1 MAKKSVPPIEV
12 NCPCCQAK
20 LTVDPALAVVL
31 SHEAPPKAAPD
42 VDLTDAARLLR
53 EQAEHREEKFRKS
66 WEAEQKKE
74 EVFDRMFEEGL
85 KKASKEPVSKPVR
98 DFDL

>member
-1 MAKKSVPPIEV
+1 MTKKSSPPIEV
-12 NCPCCQAK
+12 VCPCCQAK
-20 LTVDPALAVVL
+20 LQVDAALAVVL
-31 SHEAPPKAAPD
+31 THEAPPKAAPD

-66 WEAEQKKE
+66 WEAEKKKD

>member
-1 MAKKSVPPIEV
+1 MDA
-12 NCPCCQAK
+12 
-20 LTVDPALAVVL
+20 ALAVVL
-31 SHEAPPKAAPD
+31 SHEARPKAAPD

-66 WEAEQKKE
+66 WEAEKKKD